1 MRIGI
6 MTSGGDAPG
15 MNAAV
20 RAVVRTALHN
30 GIEPV
35 GIMRGFL
42 GIAGAVPDMRVLD
55 TSSVSNIL
63 QLGGTI
69 LKSGRCA
76 ETHTP
81 EGRDRAAGH
90 LREAGISVLLAIGGN
105 GTMMGLVD
113 MLDHWDGGLILLPG
127 TIDNDCGGTDYTIGY
142 DTALNTALDSIDRI
156 RDTAE
161 AFDRVFLVEVMGRH
175 CGALAVGAAIAG
187 GAEEVIVPETATDL
201 EALADRLID
210 RTKIVYLCN
219 PNNPTGTFFTRAEFD
234 RFLERLPGRVLVILD
249 EAYYEF
255 ATDLPDFPD
264 SMKYRHDQVITLRTF
279 SKAYGLAG
287 VRIGYGFAHESLI
300 RNLHK
305 IKLPFEP
312 GIPAQA
318 AGLGA
323 LEDRDFLART
333 QQMNREGLGYF
344 YGQFDRL
351 GLEYRHSAAN
361 FVLGI
366 LDSRAQVQTLYQ
378 QMLRRGVIVRPLER
392 FGLPHCFRIT
402 VGTAQENQR
411 CVEVLEE
418 VLPGVRN

>member
-1 MRIGI
+1 MISTTFDSLIPEYIQRLEPYVAGKPIWEVQQEFGLDEVVKLA
-6 MTSGGDAPG
+6 SNENSLGPSP
-15 MNAAV
+15 
-20 RAVVRTALHN
+20 RAIQALQDSLAEIH
-30 GIEPV
+30 
-35 GIMRGFL
+35 RY
-42 GIAGAVPDMRVLD
+42 PD
-55 TSSVSNIL
+55 T
-63 QLGGTI
+63 
-69 LKSGRCA
+69 
-76 ETHTP
+76 
-81 EGRDRAAGH
+81 
-90 LREAGISVLLAIGGN
+90 
-105 GTMMGLVD
+105 
-113 MLDHWDGGLILLPG
+113 GGLRL
-127 TIDNDCGGTDYTIGY
+127 
-142 DTALNTALDSIDRI
+142 R
-156 RDTAE
+156 
-161 AFDRVFLVEVMGRH
+161 
-175 CGALAVGAAIAG
+175 GALADLYHLKIENVVLGSGSEGIMSYIMRTFLDTQDEVLTADATFVGFQVMARARAMRP
-187 GAEEVIVPETATDL
+187 VTVPLKDYRFDL
-201 EALADRLID
+201 EALADRITD

-234 RFLERLPGRVLVILD
+234 RFLERLPERVLVILD

-255 ATDLPDFPD
+255 ATDLPEFPD

-287 VRIGYGFAHESLI
+287 VRIGYGFAHDHLI

-333 QQMNREGLGYF
+333 QQMNREGLDYY

-351 GLEYRHSAAN
+351 GLEHRPSAAN

-366 LDSRAQVQTLYQ
+366 LDSRDQVQHLYQ

-402 VGTAQENQR
+402 VGTPQENRR

-418 VLPGVRN
+418 VLPGVRG